1 MPNLI
6 YKFGIVFYKDFIFLA
21 LIVMKNSL
29 LFFFLFLTGY
39 ISAQDV
45 VNGTVMNAAND
56 KPIENVHIVNLN
68 QVKGATTGENGEFE
82 LQATVNDTLYFSYLG
97 FRSIRVRVTNDW
109 LKYGNVK
116 VKMTELGFA
125 LEEVTVNSINL
136 TGYLEIDAKNIPI
149 YDNYRYS
156 ISGLNS
162 GYEGGDGSPNAVTKA
177 LRSLSNPADLV
188 YNIFGT
194 RPNQMRKLRKM
205 KKDDNIRG
213 LLRNKFDRETLMALL
228 QVNRAEIDEILNN
241 CNYSEDFMNTANDLQ
256 ILDAIN
262 SCYEEYKVLQKN

>member
-1 MPNLI
+1 
-6 YKFGIVFYKDFIFLA
+6 
-21 LIVMKNSL
+21 MKTYFPLL
-29 LFFFLFLTGY
+29 LFLLTG
-39 ISAQDV
+39 ILSAQEVDIV
-45 VNGTVMNAAND
+45 AGTVMNAAND

-68 QVKGATTGENGEFE
+68 QVKGSTTGEEGDFK

-116 VKMTELGFA
+116 VKMTELGFD
-125 LEEVTVNSINL
+125 LEEVTVTSNNL

-162 GYEGGDGSPNAVTKA
+162 GYEGGDKSPNAVTKA

-188 YNIFGT
+188 NNIFGA
-194 RPNQMRKLRKM
+194 RPRQMRKLREM
-205 KKDDNIRG
+205 KKDEDIKD

-241 CNYSEDFMNTANDLQ
+241 CNYSEDFMRTANDLQ
-256 ILDAIN
+256 ILNAIN
-262 SCYEEYKVLQKN
+262 GCYEEYKVLQKN

>member
-1 MPNLI
+1 
-6 YKFGIVFYKDFIFLA
+6 
-21 LIVMKNSL
+21 MKHTLL
-29 LFFFLFLTGY
+29 LFFILFTSLA
-39 ISAQDV
+39 SAQDIV
-45 VNGTVMNAAND
+45 TGTVMNAAND

-68 QVKGATTGENGEFE
+68 QVKGAVTNEDGEFE

-125 LEEVTVNSINL
+125 LEEVTVNSVNL

-149 YDNYRYS
+149 YENYRYS
-156 ISGLNS
+156 ISGLNT
-162 GYEGGDGSPNAVTKA
+162 GYEGGDTSPNAVTKA
-177 LRSLSNPADLV
+177 IRSLSNPADLV
-188 YNIFGT
+188 YNIFGN
-194 RPNQMRKLRKM
+194 RPRQMKKLRQM
-205 KKDDNIRG
+205 KQDENIRD

-228 QVNRAEIDEILNN
+228 QVNKAEINEILNN
-241 CNYSEDFMNTANDLQ
+241 CNYSEDFMKTANDLQ
-256 ILDAIN
+256 ILDAIS